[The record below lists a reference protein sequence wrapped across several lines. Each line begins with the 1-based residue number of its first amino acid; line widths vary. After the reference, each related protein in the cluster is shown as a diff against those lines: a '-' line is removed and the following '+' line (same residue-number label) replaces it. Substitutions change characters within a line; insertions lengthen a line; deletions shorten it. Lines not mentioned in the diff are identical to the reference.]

1 MLHLLD
7 ATKVAAMSNLQAEL
21 CRSCVPAESHSARK
35 HEKKVRSTILFH
47 IRISLAPKKVGPL
60 GPQDSAQRCSEID
73 EALGLEQSTLGSRTR
88 QKRGCPT
95 GGCWPTRQG

>member
-1 MLHLLD
+1 
-7 ATKVAAMSNLQAEL
+7 MSIMCPQLRVIVRENM
-21 CRSCVPAESHSARK
+21 
-35 HEKKVRSTILFH
+35 KKVRSTILFH
-47 IRISLAPKKVGPL
+47 RISLALKKVGPL
-60 GPQDSAQRCSEID
+60 GPQDSAQRCSEIA